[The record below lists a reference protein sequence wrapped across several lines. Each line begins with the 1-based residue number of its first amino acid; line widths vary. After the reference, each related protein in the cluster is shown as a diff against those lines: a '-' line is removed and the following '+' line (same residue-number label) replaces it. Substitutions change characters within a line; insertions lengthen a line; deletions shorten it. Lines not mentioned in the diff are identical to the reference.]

1 MYMISKIKENQI
13 TVSYESGE
21 SGIKLPYFL
30 VQSEFAFLVNIVRK
44 ATKVDINPT
53 SIIMEE
59 LPASNDFIDFE
70 GIKVTLENINTI
82 SFSKSDLNEP
92 FISYNKSM

>member
-1 MYMISKIKENQI
+1 MISKIKENQI

-44 ATKVDINPT
+44 ATKVDI
-53 SIIMEE
+53 
-59 LPASNDFIDFE
+59 DFE
-70 GIKVTLENINTI
+70 WIKVTLENINTI